1 MYLSQDKIFRANNV
15 KQILFHNIFCK
26 EKTKITTTALT
37 FGHNRHLVVSGDKL
51 APRGSIIQSKS
62 NAVLCEVLCESK
74 VSPRKIYTP
83 KKTIKFFKK

>member
-26 EKTKITTTALT
+26 EKTKITTIALT
-37 FGHNRHLVVSGDKL
+37 FDHNWHLVVSEDKL
-51 APRGSIIQSKS
+51 APRGSIIQI
-62 NAVLCEVLCESK
+62 NAVLCEVQCESK

>member
-26 EKTKITTTALT
+26 EKTKITIIALT
-37 FGHNRHLVVSGDKL
+37 FDHNWHLVVSGDKL
-51 APRGSIIQSKS
+51 APRGSIIQI
-62 NAVLCEVLCESK
+62 NAVLCEVQCESK

-83 KKTIKFFKK
+83 NKPIKFFKK